1 MDRSLECVPCACL
14 LRVPC
19 TRRAQH
25 TTTLHTTAAPSTRGS
40 HPPPAGTSAPQPRRQ
55 RTLCT
60 AARRRPRCR
69 RELAAGVRACG
80 GAGVQGCRGAKLRR
94 RGRAVVQG
102 CGVWQVRR
110 CAGRG
115 GSQVGPGGGAKGWD
129 QGVGPRG
136 GAKVWE
142 PPAAGSTCTS
152 RLRRRRRRSAS
163 GASQAAPA
171 RASTAR

>member
-1 MDRSLECVPCACL
+1 MCA
-14 LRVPC
+14 LRLP
-19 TRRAQH
+19 TARAVH
-25 TTTLHTTAAPSTRGS
+25 TPRTAHYYTTHDGRTFHAGKPSTSGGHFCAPAPSAAHSMYGSAAAPSVPKR
-40 HPPPAGTSAPQPRRQ
+40 
-55 RTLCT
+55 
-60 AARRRPRCR
+60 ARCGG
-69 RELAAGVRACG
+69 AGVRGCR
-80 GAGVQGCRGAKLRR
+80 GAGVQGCRGAKARR
-94 RGRAVVQG
+94 CGRAVVQG

-163 GASQAAPA
+163 GASRAAPA